1 MAEPQAVRGAGDSG
15 TGRLTCGDIRW
26 SGRVRQCSTGTVSL
40 SVDVVVRAL
49 HTHLDMICAAP
60 GEHPYGID
68 SRLDNIEA
76 ATLRA
81 RRLGARVLI
90 W

>member
-1 MAEPQAVRGAGDSG
+1 M
-15 TGRLTCGDIRW
+15 
-26 SGRVRQCSTGTVSL
+26 SL